1 MKSDSPSLTAKVI
14 AASTIL
20 LYYSGEHQ
28 LVPKKAVD
36 LCNVFLSTTMVD
48 RWLAWSAKNVA
59 TRYLWRLLERST
71 LPGIIRHYWNRKY
84 LIEQECRLA
93 LKEGFM
99 NVVVLGAGFD
109 TLALRLQEEFE
120 QVNWTEFDH
129 PATQK
134 TKTDALNTS
143 GIETSRISFQT
154 LDLETHSDKWP
165 ALPDHTV
172 IIAEGLLMYFE
183 KDKVKEIIRWANSGG
198 SSKNRM
204 IATYMEQVDH
214 KAIGF
219 RPRSW
224 LIDWWLRN
232 SEEPFLWHHDQAA
245 LQEFVE
251 PLGYKLIRNIAG
263 NKMVELIDL
272 ELPTSSLSGENLF
285 VLESTQQA

>member
-1 MKSDSPSLTAKVI
+1 MKSNSPSLTAKVI

-59 TRYLWRLLERST
+59 TRYLWWLVERST

-154 LDLETHSDKWP
+154 LDLETHPDKWP
-165 ALPDHTV
+165 TLPDHAV

-232 SEEPFLWHHDQAA
+232 NEEPFLWHHAQAA